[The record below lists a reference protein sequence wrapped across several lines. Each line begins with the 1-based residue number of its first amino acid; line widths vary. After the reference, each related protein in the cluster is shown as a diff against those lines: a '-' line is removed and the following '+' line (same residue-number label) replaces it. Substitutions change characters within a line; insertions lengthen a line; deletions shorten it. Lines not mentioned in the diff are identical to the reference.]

1 MNDELDKMHALL
13 IDQHEALY
21 EKLDT
26 APDDETMQAILTEMK
41 EIRHRIDLVQNLL
54 FRQTIQALTDAVKK
68 VSGADAQLTTALSSA
83 RTAAEIVKGVSSFL
97 SVVDQAI
104 DLAKTLAPLAA

>member
-1 MNDELDKMHALL
+1 MNRDLDNMHSLL
-13 IDQHEALY
+13 IAQHEALY

-26 APDDETMQAILTEMK
+26 ASDEDTMQAILTEMR

-54 FRQTIQALTDAVKK
+54 FRQTTQQLTDAVKR
-68 VSGADAQLTTALSSA
+68 VSNADTQLTTALSSA
-83 RTAAEIVKGVSSFL
+83 QTAAAVVKGVSTFL
-97 SVVDQAI
+97 ALVDQAI